1 MSAAASLRLSSTAHQ
16 NPLAYPNNLRAGAT
30 TTAPS
35 IERPLH
41 ERINGQIT
49 RAQTEL
55 DRLMPNFWIQGCA
68 DQCLRM
74 IEQAF
79 NCPCLQPFNEWINSS
94 GNGEWYQQLAI
105 FLAKLPL
112 KAARN
117 ILHTITSLIKGT
129 LQAVI
134 YTVAHPLKAPLE
146 LAKWIVTLANELSK
160 PEVWTKIGISM
171 MGSNIGYAL
180 ATGNPISTL
189 LLAIGGSM
197 ALAGISMGALKA
209 VIYAEQ
215 GHKLQAVGTNVITQM
230 KNIAEEMATGLCLG
244 LLIGGVQQA
253 VRAIQQTGRNISHSM
268 DTAASKTNHGTA
280 QARDFINEHHMPQYD
295 RITINNNS
303 IKMLWE
309 ARKGNF
315 VHFPQNMPGAQMIME
330 EIIAR
335 YESVRE
341 FAGYVTTVTN
351 DGVSI
356 TQAVYETRQVPIY
369 MDMIGY
375 NIPLQGW
382 TPPPAPPVVTM
393 SNIATTGVIP
403 LSVVE
408 AVSS

>member
-1 MSAAASLRLSSTAHQ
+1 MSIHAITAHARALPTSLHGATAPPMPSAAC
-16 NPLAYPNNLRAGAT
+16 LAQ
-30 TTAPS
+30 
-35 IERPLH
+35 RPLH
-41 ERINGQIT
+41 ERITGQIT
-49 RAQTEL
+49 QAQTQL
-55 DRLMPNFWIQGCA
+55 DRLMPNFWMQNCA
-68 DQCLRM
+68 DACLTI
-74 IEQAF
+74 IEEIFA
-79 NCPCLQPFNEWINSS
+79 CSSLQPFNEWINST

-117 ILHTITSLIKGT
+117 ILHTIASLIKGT
-129 LQAVI
+129 LQTVI
-134 YTVAHPLKAPLE
+134 YTAAHPLKAPLE
-146 LAKWIVTLANELSK
+146 LAKWIVNLANELSK

-189 LLAIGGSM
+189 LLAIGGTM

-209 VIYAEQ
+209 AVYAEQ
-215 GHKLQAVGTNVITQM
+215 GRKLDAAGTNVITQM
-230 KNIAEEMATGLCLG
+230 KNVAEEMTTGLCLG

-253 VRAIQQTGRNISHSM
+253 LRSIQQTGRNISHSM

-280 QARDFINEHHMPQYD
+280 QARDFINQHHMPQYD
-295 RITINNNS
+295 HITINNNS
-303 IKMLWE
+303 INMLWE

-330 EIIAR
+330 EIITR

-341 FAGYVTTVTN
+341 FAGYVTTVNNNGFSFTR
-351 DGVSI
+351 
-356 TQAVYETRQVPIY
+356 AVYETRQIPIY

-382 TPPPAPPVVTM
+382 TPPPTPPVVTM
-393 SNIATTGVIP
+393 ANIATTGVIP
-403 LSVVE
+403 VSVVE
-408 AVSS
+408 AVIS